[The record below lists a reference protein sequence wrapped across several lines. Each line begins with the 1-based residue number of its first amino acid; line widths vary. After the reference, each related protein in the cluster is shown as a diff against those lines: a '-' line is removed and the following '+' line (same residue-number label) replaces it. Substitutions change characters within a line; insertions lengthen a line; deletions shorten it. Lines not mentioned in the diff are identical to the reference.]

1 MKKKLLLG
9 FLFVLMLTLTA
20 CGKSVELPED
30 FDTTNYGMAVEQLTA
45 SVLQLDDS
53 SLTVYANDAE
63 YYTSDDSLGFG
74 VDVYKALCSG
84 TITAKNEAGT
94 VVGLGD
100 DIEYSMDDGKVVI
113 TVPVEFS
120 SHTVNYEYTFSANE
134 RAAYNP
140 YVPKYELTQAV
151 VSTQYSMGE
160 LMEKAAMNTLMG
172 MGVVFTVLIFISLV
186 ISLFRFLPGS
196 GAKQQTKKQEE
207 KAVAQ
212 KTQTTSAAPAPAE
225 NLMNDKE
232 LVAVITAAVMAT
244 NGGGAVGS
252 SSDKLVVRSIK
263 RAAR

>member
-20 CGKSVELPED
+20 CGKSVDLPED

-94 VVGLGD
+94 IVGLGD

-172 MGVVFTVLIFISLV
+172 MGVVFLVLIFISLV

-196 GAKQQTKKQEE
+196 GAKQQAKKQAE
-207 KAVAQ
+207 KAAAQ
-212 KTQTTSAAPAPAE
+212 KKQTTPAAPAPAE

-232 LVAVITAAVMAT
+232 LVAVITAAVMAA
-244 NGGGAVGS
+244 NGSGAVGS